1 MDIPHFFIFTSLV
14 RDIFQVKQS
23 MHDVT
28 QLLQE
33 MADGDQKAPEVLLP
47 LVYEEL
53 KKLASGY
60 MSNERDGH
68 TLQTT
73 ALVHEAY
80 IRLVDWKNTDWQN
93 RAHFFAVAA
102 QMMRKI
108 LIDYARKHRSQ
119 KRGSGQT
126 NIALDDALIYAGESN
141 LDLFALDEALNQ
153 LEELDPRQCRIIEL
167 RFFGGLTIDE
177 TAEVLKLSA
186 TTITDEWTMARM
198 WLYSRLKDK
207 EK

>member
-1 MDIPHFFIFTSLV
+1 
-14 RDIFQVKQS
+14 

-28 QLLQE
+28 QLLQKL
-33 MADGDQKAPEVLLP
+33 ADGDQKAPEVLLP

-60 MSNERDGH
+60 MRNEREGH

-108 LIDYARKHRSQ
+108 LIDYARKHRSE

-126 NIALDDALIYAGESN
+126 KIALDDALIYAGESD
-141 LDLFALDEALNQ
+141 LDLFALDEALTQ

-177 TAEVLKLSA
+177 TSEVLKLSA

-207 EK
+207 QK

>member
-1 MDIPHFFIFTSLV
+1 MN
-14 RDIFQVKQS
+14 
-23 MHDVT
+23 DVT

-47 LVYEEL
+47 LVYDEL
-53 KKLASGY
+53 RKLASGY
-60 MSNERDGH
+60 MRNERNGH

-80 IRLVDWKNTDWQN
+80 IRLVDWKNTGWQN

-108 LIDYARKHRSQ
+108 LIDYARRHRSQ
-119 KRGSGQT
+119 KRGSGERK
-126 NIALDDALIYAGESN
+126 IALDDALIYAAESD
-141 LDLFALDEALNQ
+141 LDLFALDEALTQ
-153 LEELDPRQCRIIEL
+153 LEKIDPRQCKIIEL
-167 RFFGGLTIDE
+167 RFFGGLTINE

-186 TTITDEWTMARM
+186 STVTDEWTMARM
-198 WLYSRLKDK
+198 WLYSRLKDQK
-207 EK
+207 DDVS